1 MKNLRKELLKMSTE
15 EQGIRLF
22 VINDLLG
29 ASDND
34 EEIIDYI
41 SEILTHGCIS
51 GMVTSLITYNDT
63 ENFTRKYLNEVLG
76 ILDNLI
82 QEIGK
87 PAFVIDSNSLAWL
100 AYEETLK
107 QLVLD
112 LDLNI

>member
-1 MKNLRKELLKMSTE
+1 MKNLRKELLKMSTK

-34 EEIIDYI
+34 EEIVTYI
-41 SEILTHGCIS
+41 SDVLTHGCIS
-51 GMVTSLITYNDT
+51 GMVSNLMTCSDT

>member
-1 MKNLRKELLKMSTE
+1 MKNLRKELLEMSTE

-22 VINDLLG
+22 VINDLLDI
-29 ASDND
+29 SDND

-82 QEIGK
+82 QEIGN